1 MIIDY
6 RKDLEKIILVKV
18 NNENDSKFEYGN
30 ISKQTF
36 TNKLSKYLIHNIEN
50 MVRNFSLCV
59 CVCVCVLFSTFSFFF
74 SLIHT
79 FIHSFIHLRFIFAV
93 RELLKRLGNYFLH
106 ILKNAVSTIS
116 VRTCD

>member
-6 RKDLEKIILVKV
+6 RKDLEKFILVKV

-59 CVCVCVLFSTFSFFF
+59 CVCVCLCVCVCVCVFSFLLFPSFF
-74 SLIHT
+74 H
-79 FIHSFIHLRFIFAV
+79 
-93 RELLKRLGNYFLH
+93 
-106 ILKNAVSTIS
+106 
-116 VRTCD
+116 

>member
-59 CVCVCVLFSTFSFFF
+59 CVCLCVCMCVLFSTFSFFF

-79 FIHSFIHLRFIFAV
+79 FIHSFIHLFI
-93 RELLKRLGNYFLH
+93 
-106 ILKNAVSTIS
+106 
-116 VRTCD
+116 